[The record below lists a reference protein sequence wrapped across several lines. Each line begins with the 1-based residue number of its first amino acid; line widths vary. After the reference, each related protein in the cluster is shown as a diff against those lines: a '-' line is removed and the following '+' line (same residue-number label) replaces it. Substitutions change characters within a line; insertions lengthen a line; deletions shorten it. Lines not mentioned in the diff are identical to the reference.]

1 MIVLAEP
8 DPSDM
13 VQAITKAIHI
23 LPQIDPQAMH
33 IRVSM
38 KLVFLSES
46 ALVHIFFTLLPDE
59 DLV

>member
-33 IRVSM
+33 IRVST
-38 KLVFLSES
+38 KLVFL
-46 ALVHIFFTLLPDE
+46 FFRKCISSYFLHSPAR
-59 DLV
+59 